1 MRGERKVHVKISN
14 EITITNPAREIL
26 EYCERELVIVNPEYI
41 KKERMGLWVGNT
53 PRVLELYIKDGRDII
68 VPVGV
73 FRYIKALIDA
83 SKIPCSYTLDFGDL
97 KPINYRAEVE
107 LYDYQEQAADIMFKH
122 GFGILQAP
130 TGSGKTQMG
139 IALIV
144 KHGLKALWL
153 THTTDLLSQ
162 SYERAERYIDKSLL
176 GKITGGKVHIS
187 EGITFATVQ
196 TLAKQ
201 DLTRYKYV
209 WDIVIVDECHRCA
222 GTPTSYTRFSKVISS
237 LAARHKYGL
246 SATVHRS
253 DGLIKTVYALLG
265 DVNCIVP
272 KEAVADEVMQVTVQ
286 RVDTGLDE
294 IPEEA
299 LDTDGM
305 LIYAR
310 FISALSKDRKRNA
323 LIKSYLIKNQKY
335 YNLILSDRLEQLYDL
350 YEGLP
355 SSVRGQAVVIDGKMT
370 GKKGREER
378 KQAIEDVRSGKKHF
392 LFATYSLAKEGL
404 DIPRLDRL
412 HLVTPH
418 KDYAVVVQSVGRVA
432 RKCKGK
438 ESPICYDYVD
448 AVAEK
453 AWKARCRHYKK
464 CGCLFYKD
472 RVQWQQEKIRKS
484 EFVIEMH

>member
-1 MRGERKVHVKISN
+1 MHIKISN
-14 EITITNPAREIL
+14 EITITNPTKKIL
-26 EYCERELVIVNPEYI
+26 EYCEKELVVPNPEYF
-41 KKERMGLWVGNT
+41 KEERMGLWNGNT
-53 PRVLELYIKDGRDII
+53 PMELVLYVKDGKDVI
-68 VPVGV
+68 VPVGS
-73 FRYIKALIDA
+73 FRYIKALID
-83 SKIPCSYTLDFGDL
+83 KYGLPCSYTLDFRDV
-97 KPINYRAEVE
+97 KPINYGTDIE
-107 LYDYQEQAADIMFKH
+107 LYDYQKQAVDIMFKH

-162 SYERAERYIDKSLL
+162 SYERAARYIDKSLL
-176 GKITGGKVHIS
+176 GKITGGKVHIG

-201 DLTRYKYV
+201 DLTRYKYT
-209 WDIVIVDECHRCA
+209 WDVVVVDECHRCA
-222 GTPTSYTRFSKVISS
+222 GTPTSYTRFSKVISF

-253 DGLIKTVYALLG
+253 DGLIKTVYTLLG
-265 DVNCIVP
+265 DVNCVVP
-272 KEAVADEVMQVTVQ
+272 AEAVKDKVMQVKIE
-286 RVDTGLDE
+286 RVDTGLSV
-294 IPEEA
+294 IPAEV
-299 LDTDGM
+299 LDTDGT
-305 LIYAR
+305 LSYAK
-310 FISALSKDRKRNA
+310 FISALSRDRKRNA
-323 LIKSYLIKNQKY
+323 LIESNLIKNHEH
-335 YNLILSDRLEQLYDL
+335 YNLILSDRLEQLHDL

-355 SSVRGQAVVIDGKMT
+355 SSIREQAVVISGKMPSKI
-370 GKKGREER
+370 GKAERER
-378 KQAIEDVRSGKKHF
+378 AIEDMRNGKKHF

-412 HLVTPH
+412 HLVTPQ
-418 KDYAVVVQSVGRVA
+418 KDYAVIVQSVGRVA

-464 CGCLFYKD
+464 CGCLLK
-472 RVQWQQEKIRKS
+472 EG
-484 EFVIEMH
+484 